1 VHHNLL
7 QRTFVSFSGT
17 TVARIGFN
25 FIEKNFLIMGAQS
38 GKSTNTGKKLII
50 FGFVIIAILFLLYHR
65 YQDPELIT
73 PSALNSIQRIAYGFY
88 ITLVAAFGA
97 IAIGMYRYHK
107 EKVENKGHD
116 LSTIIAIATWNS
128 KSRKIFVAT
137 FIGYGI
143 FFSLVSGTLVY
154 QPEVNFAIHYG
165 ATIPSGFIA
174 PCCDSPGYMP
184 KIIVYL
190 TEHVGLQ
197 IIPINLLLQV
207 IVSYLVGLNA
217 SIAVSAYTI
226 SKKGSGISSI
236 GAATG
241 LFIACP
247 TCAGTFLSIF
257 IGTASGIALSIAL
270 TQMQTLFIAISIP
283 VLLATPYLM
292 AKKLRNADGSC
303 KIDPTK

>member
-1 VHHNLL
+1 MKEE
-7 QRTFVSFSGT
+7 S
-17 TVARIGFN
+17 A
-25 FIEKNFLIMGAQS
+25 
-38 GKSTNTGKKLII
+38 KSTNTGKKMIV
-50 FGFVIIAILFLLYHR
+50 FGFVIITILFLLYHR

-73 PSALNSIQRIAYGFY
+73 PDALNSIQRIAYGFY

-97 IAIGMYRYHK
+97 IAFGMYRYHR
-107 EKVENKGHD
+107 EKVENKGKD
-116 LSTIIAIATWNS
+116 LTTIIALATWNS

-137 FIGYGI
+137 FIGYGL
-143 FFSLVSGTLVY
+143 FFSMVSGTLVY
-154 QPEVNFAIHYG
+154 QPEVNFSIHYG

-190 TEHVGLQ
+190 TEHIGLQ
-197 IIPINLLLQV
+197 IIPVNLVLQIV
-207 IVSYLVGLNA
+207 VSYLVGLNA
-217 SIAVSAYTI
+217 SIAVSAYMI
-226 SKKGSGISSI
+226 SKKEKGVSTI

-270 TQMQTLFIAISIP
+270 TQLQTLFIAISIP
-283 VLLATPYLM
+283 ILVIIPYVL

-303 KIDPTK
+303 KIEPTN

>member
-1 VHHNLL
+1 MRN
-7 QRTFVSFSGT
+7 
-17 TVARIGFN
+17 
-25 FIEKNFLIMGAQS
+25 
-38 GKSTNTGKKLII
+38 TNKGKKLII
-50 FGFVIIAILFLLYHR
+50 FGFVIITILFVLYHR
-65 YQDPELIT
+65 YQNPETLT
-73 PSALNSIQRIAYGFY
+73 PSALDSIQRIAYGFY
-88 ITLVAAFGA
+88 VTLVAAFGA
-97 IAIGMYRYHK
+97 IAFGMYRYHK
-107 EKVENKGHD
+107 EKVESKRKD
-116 LSTIIAIATWNS
+116 LTTIIALTTWNS

-137 FIGYGI
+137 FIMYGI

-154 QPEVNFAIHYG
+154 QPEVNFSIHYG

-184 KIIVYL
+184 KIIIYL
-190 TEHVGLQ
+190 TEHIGLQ
-197 IIPINLLLQV
+197 IIPINLVLQI
-207 IVSYLVGLNA
+207 IVSYLVALNT

-226 SKKGSGISSI
+226 SKKGRSVSTI

-283 VLLATPYLM
+283 VLLITPYVM
-292 AKKLRNADGSC
+292 AKKLQNTDGSC
-303 KIDPTK
+303 KIDPMK